1 MSETRQRQKLL
12 FLYLGNSSP
21 ESEVVAW
28 SLYDG
33 TTDETF
39 EAAGE
44 HAEPPY
50 ASVLDAMRDGWRV
63 IQVPALK
70 TPQVG
75 REYEN
80 DYLDFEFVLEK
91 MEAVNG

>member
-1 MSETRQRQKLL
+1 MPELQQRQQLL

-28 SLYDG
+28 SFYDG
-33 TTDETF
+33 TTDDTF

-44 HAEPPY
+44 DNEPPY
-50 ASVLDAMRDGWRV
+50 KTVLHAMCDGWRV
-63 IQVPALK
+63 LQVPALRA
-70 TPQVG
+70 PQVG
-75 REYEN
+75 RDYEN

-91 MEAVNG
+91 LETING

>member
-1 MSETRQRQKLL
+1 MPELQQRQQLL

-28 SLYDG
+28 SFYDG
-33 TTDETF
+33 TADDTF

-44 HAEPPY
+44 DNKPPY
-50 ASVLDAMRDGWRV
+50 KSVLHAMRDGWRV
-63 IQVPALK
+63 LQVPTLRA
-70 TPQVG
+70 PQVG

-80 DYLDFEFVLEK
+80 NYLDFEFVLEK
-91 MEAVNG
+91 LEMING

>member
-1 MSETRQRQKLL
+1 MPGTQQKQKLL
-12 FLYLGNSSP
+12 FLYLGNSSL
-21 ESEVVAW
+21 ESEVVGW
-28 SLYDG
+28 SIYDG

-44 HAEPPY
+44 NTEPPY
-50 ASVLDAMRDGWRV
+50 KSVLHAMRDGWRV
-63 IQVPALK
+63 IQAPFLK
-70 TPQVG
+70 APQVG

-91 MEAVNG
+91 LETVNG